1 MGCCPVLQLGKGR
14 GLHFME
20 GWERGAIP
28 PPSHSAAARPLTG
41 WDSHCL
47 GMLRHVSAMRAPRV
61 SLPMKKGSVYI
72 RAEMTTP
79 GRI

>member
-1 MGCCPVLQLGKGR
+1 MLSCPAAGQGQGPPFYGGLGKGCY
-14 GLHFME
+14 
-20 GWERGAIP
+20 P

>member
-28 PPSHSAAARPLTG
+28 PSRSAAARPLTG

-47 GMLRHVSAMRAPRV
+47 GMLCCVSAMRAPRV
-61 SLPMKKGSVYI
+61 SLSMKKGSVYI
-72 RAEMTTP
+72 RAEMTTA